1 MKQESDIALLPAVK
15 SPQRVAAIFIEPQSH
30 NHMEIKGRVIAKPA
44 SESGTSARGFWKRAF
59 LVVRYED
66 GQFPR
71 DILLSS
77 MRKADEMENV
87 REGQTGTF
95 KFDART
101 RQAASGR

>member
-1 MKQESDIALLPAVK
+1 
-15 SPQRVAAIFIEPQSH
+15 
-30 NHMEIKGRVIAKPA
+30 MEIKGRVIAKPA

-101 RQAASGR
+101 RQAASGRWFCELDCWAFDIDQQAPGSTGGPF